1 MIFLSQPTGRDL
13 TSSDVVGRGVST
25 HPRSPRKP
33 VSRALANLRNQDLRL
48 LSVLTRRALER
59 LD

>member
-1 MIFLSQPTGRDL
+1 MISLSQSASRDL
-13 TSSDVVGRGVST
+13 TSSDVVGRGVNT
-25 HPRSPRKP
+25 DPQHPREP
-33 VSRALANLRNQDLRL
+33 VSRALTNLRNEDLRL